1 MYLLIIITVFLN
13 SCSNKK
19 EPSLEEVLATND
31 VELLKSRKSEIDAK
45 LEELTLDLN
54 QLNNKLS
61 VLNKDRN
68 TPLITTIRTSEQK
81 FNHFIELQGNVKTKQ
96 NVLVYPEMPGILN
109 KVYVKEGQKVKK
121 DQILATI
128 DDGGLSQQLL
138 LLKSNEQLAKTT
150 FERQKRLWDQ
160 KIGSEIQYLQA
171 KTSYDS
177 QKNATK
183 QLKKQL
189 GKFTIRAPFSGIIDD
204 VFKEKG
210 TVVAP
215 GPGAELFRIINL
227 SNMYIETDV
236 PESYISSIKKNKMVE
251 VNFPIL
257 GRSYDSSIRQVGNF
271 INPSNRTFRI
281 EVGIPN
287 LDGEI
292 KPNLTAKLRLNDYSN
307 SNAILIPQSIISENA
322 KGQQFIYVVKDNK
335 EKNQVYAE
343 RLVIET
349 GKTNGDFIEVT
360 KNLDANVEV
369 ILEGARSVNNGQV
382 VKVFSRMLRFRCRVI
397 IEKNESRGR
406 RF

>member
-1 MYLLIIITVFLN
+1 MKNIYLLIIITVFLN
-13 SCSNKK
+13 SCSNEK
-19 EPSLEEVLATND
+19 EPSLEEILATND
-31 VELLKSRKSEIDAK
+31 IELLKSRKSEIDAK

-68 TPLITTIRTSEQK
+68 TPLITTITTSEQK

-109 KVYVKEGQKVKK
+109 EVYVKEGQKVKK

-160 KIGSEIQYLQA
+160 QIGSEIQYLQA

-177 QKNATK
+177 QKNATR

-215 GPGAELFRIINL
+215 GPGAEIFRIINL
-227 SNMYIETDV
+227 SNMFIETDV

-335 EKNQVYAE
+335 EMNQVYAE

-349 GKTNGDFIEVT
+349 GKTTGDFIEVT

-382 VKVFSRMLRFRCRVI
+382 VKVI
-397 IEKNESRGR
+397 NKK
-406 RF
+406 

>member
-1 MYLLIIITVFLN
+1 MKNIFLLIIITVFLN
-13 SCSNKK
+13 SCSNEK

-31 VELLKSRKSEIDAK
+31 VELLKSRKSVIDAK

-54 QLNNKLS
+54 QLNNKLNI
-61 VLNKDRN
+61 LNKDRN

-349 GKTNGDFIEVT
+349 GKTSGDFIEVT
-360 KNLDANVEV
+360 KNLDADVEI

-382 VKVFSRMLRFRCRVI
+382 VKVI
-397 IEKNESRGR
+397 NKK
-406 RF
+406 

>member
-1 MYLLIIITVFLN
+1 MKNIYLLIIITVFLN
-13 SCSNKK
+13 SCSNEK
-19 EPSLEEVLATND
+19 EPSLEEILATND

-68 TPLITTIRTSEQK
+68 TPLITTITTSEQK

-160 KIGSEIQYLQA
+160 QIGSEIQYLQA

-177 QKNATK
+177 QKNATR

-189 GKFTIRAPFSGIIDD
+189 DKFTIRAPFSGIIDD

-215 GPGAELFRIINL
+215 GPGAEIFRIINL

-257 GRSYDSSIRQVGNF
+257 GRSYASSIRQVGNF

-292 KPNLTAKLRLNDYSN
+292 KPNLTAKLRLNDYSS

-382 VKVFSRMLRFRCRVI
+382 VKVI
-397 IEKNESRGR
+397 NKK
-406 RF
+406 

>member
-1 MYLLIIITVFLN
+1 MKNIYLLVFAAIVLN
-13 SCSNKK
+13 ACSNKK
-19 EPSLEEVLATND
+19 ELSLEEILATNNVD
-31 VELLKSRKSEIDAK
+31 QITLKKIKIDSD
-45 LEELTLDLN
+45 LQELTANL
-54 QLNNKLS
+54 NKLNRKLNS
-61 VLNKDRN
+61 LNKDKN
-68 TPLITTIRTSEQK
+68 TPLITTFKAQEEVFT
-81 FNHFIELQGNVKTKQ
+81 HFIELQGNVQTKQ

-109 KVYVKEGQKVKK
+109 KVYVKEGQKVNK

-160 KIGSEIQYLQA
+160 QIGSEIQYLQA
-171 KTSYDS
+171 KTSYNS
-177 QKNATK
+177 QKNATR

-189 GKFTIRAPFSGIIDD
+189 GKFTIRAPFSGIIDN

-215 GPGAELFRIINL
+215 GPGAEIFRIINL

-257 GRSYDSSIRQVGNF
+257 GRSYDTSIRQVGNF

-382 VKVFSRMLRFRCRVI
+382 VKVI
-397 IEKNESRGR
+397 NKK
-406 RF
+406 

>member
-1 MYLLIIITVFLN
+1 MKNTYLLIIITVFLN

-19 EPSLEEVLATND
+19 EPSLEEILATND

-45 LEELTLDLN
+45 LEELSLDLN
-54 QLNNKLS
+54 QLNNKLN

-68 TPLITTIRTSEQK
+68 TPLITTITTSEQQ

-128 DDGGLSQQLL
+128 DDGGLSQQLML
-138 LLKSNEQLAKTT
+138 LESNEQLAKTT

-160 KIGSEIQYLQA
+160 QIGSEIQYLQA

-177 QKNATK
+177 QKNATR

-189 GKFTIRAPFSGIIDD
+189 DKFTIRAPFSGIIDD

-215 GPGAELFRIINL
+215 GPGAEIFRIINL

-257 GRSYDSSIRQVGNF
+257 ERSYDSSIRQVGNF
-271 INPSNRTFRI
+271 INPSNRTFKI

-287 LDGEI
+287 IDGEI
-292 KPNLTAKLRLNDYSN
+292 KPNLTAKLKLNDYSN
-307 SNAILIPQSIISENA
+307 LNAILIPQSIISENSN
-322 KGQQFIYVVKDNK
+322 GQQFIYVVKEDK
-335 EKNQVYAE
+335 ENRQVYAE

-349 GKTNGDFIEVT
+349 GKTDGDFIEVT

-382 VKVFSRMLRFRCRVI
+382 VKVI
-397 IEKNESRGR
+397 NKK
-406 RF
+406 

>member
-1 MYLLIIITVFLN
+1 MKNIFLLIIITVFLN
-13 SCSNKK
+13 SCSNEK
-19 EPSLEEVLATND
+19 ELSLEEVLETND

-54 QLNNKLS
+54 QLNNKLNI
-61 VLNKDRN
+61 LNKDRN

-382 VKVFSRMLRFRCRVI
+382 VKVI
-397 IEKNESRGR
+397 KKIN
-406 RF
+406 

>member
-1 MYLLIIITVFLN
+1 MKNIYLLIIITVFLN
-13 SCSNKK
+13 SCSNEK
-19 EPSLEEVLATND
+19 EPSLEEILETND

-68 TPLITTIRTSEQK
+68 TPLITTITTSEQK

-160 KIGSEIQYLQA
+160 QIGSEIQYLQA

-177 QKNATK
+177 QKNATR

-210 TVVAP
+210 IVVAP
-215 GPGAELFRIINL
+215 GPGAEIFRIINL
-227 SNMYIETDV
+227 SNMFIETDV

-349 GKTNGDFIEVT
+349 GKTTGDFIEVT

-382 VKVFSRMLRFRCRVI
+382 VKVI
-397 IEKNESRGR
+397 NKK
-406 RF
+406 

>member
-1 MYLLIIITVFLN
+1 MKNTYLLIIITVFLN

-19 EPSLEEVLATND
+19 EPSLEEILATND

-45 LEELTLDLN
+45 LEELSLDLN

-68 TPLITTIRTSEQK
+68 TPLITTITTSEQQ

-128 DDGGLSQQLL
+128 DDGGLSQQLML
-138 LLKSNEQLAKTT
+138 LESNEQLAKTT

-160 KIGSEIQYLQA
+160 QIGSEIQYLQA

-177 QKNATK
+177 QKNATR

-215 GPGAELFRIINL
+215 GPGAEIFRIINL

-360 KNLDANVEV
+360 KNLDANVDI

-382 VKVFSRMLRFRCRVI
+382 VKVI
-397 IEKNESRGR
+397 NKK
-406 RF
+406 

>member
-1 MYLLIIITVFLN
+1 MKNTYLLILITVFLN

-19 EPSLEEVLATND
+19 QLSLEEVLVTND

-45 LEELTLDLN
+45 LEKLSLDLD

-61 VLNKDRN
+61 ILNKDRN
-68 TPLITTIRTSEQK
+68 TPLITTITTSEQK

-109 KVYVKEGQKVKK
+109 KVYVKEGQKVIK
-121 DQILATI
+121 DEILATI

-160 KIGSEIQYLQA
+160 QIGSEIQYLQA
-171 KTSYDS
+171 KTSYNS
-177 QKNATK
+177 QKNATR

-189 GKFTIRAPFSGIIDD
+189 GKFTIRAPFSGIIDN

-215 GPGAELFRIINL
+215 GPGAEIFRIINL

-257 GRSYDSSIRQVGNF
+257 GRSYDTSIRQVGNF

-369 ILEGARSVNNGQV
+369 ILEGARSVNNG
-382 VKVFSRMLRFRCRVI
+382 
-397 IEKNESRGR
+397 
-406 RF
+406 

>member
-1 MYLLIIITVFLN
+1 MKNTYLLILITVFLN

-19 EPSLEEVLATND
+19 QLSLEEVLVTND

-45 LEELTLDLN
+45 LEELSLDLD

-61 VLNKDRN
+61 ILNKDRN
-68 TPLITTIRTSEQK
+68 TPLITTITTSEQK

-109 KVYVKEGQKVKK
+109 KVYVKEGQKVIK
-121 DQILATI
+121 DEILATI

-160 KIGSEIQYLQA
+160 QIGSEIQYLQA
-171 KTSYDS
+171 KTSYNS
-177 QKNATK
+177 QKNATR

-189 GKFTIRAPFSGIIDD
+189 GKFTIRAPFSGIIDN

-215 GPGAELFRIINL
+215 GPGAEIFRIINL

-257 GRSYDSSIRQVGNF
+257 GRSYDTSIRQVGNF

-369 ILEGARSVNNGQV
+369 VLEGARSVNNGQV
-382 VKVFSRMLRFRCRVI
+382 VKVI
-397 IEKNESRGR
+397 NKK
-406 RF
+406 

>member
-1 MYLLIIITVFLN
+1 MKNTYLLIIITVFLN

-19 EPSLEEVLATND
+19 EPSLEEILATND

-45 LEELTLDLN
+45 LEELSLDLN
-54 QLNNKLS
+54 QLNNKLN

-68 TPLITTIRTSEQK
+68 TPLITTITTSEQQ

-160 KIGSEIQYLQA
+160 QIGSEIQYLQA

-215 GPGAELFRIINL
+215 GPGAEIFRIINL

-360 KNLDANVEV
+360 KNLDANVDI

-382 VKVFSRMLRFRCRVI
+382 VKVI
-397 IEKNESRGR
+397 NKK
-406 RF
+406 

>member
-1 MYLLIIITVFLN
+1 MKNIYLLIIITVFLN
-13 SCSNKK
+13 SCSNEK
-19 EPSLEEVLATND
+19 EPSLEEILATND
-31 VELLKSRKSEIDAK
+31 IELLKSRKSEIDAK

-68 TPLITTIRTSEQK
+68 TPLITTITTSEQK

-109 KVYVKEGQKVKK
+109 EVYVKEGQKVKK

-160 KIGSEIQYLQA
+160 QIGSEIQYLQA

-177 QKNATK
+177 QKNATR

-215 GPGAELFRIINL
+215 GPGAEIFRIINL
-227 SNMYIETDV
+227 SNMFIETDV

-382 VKVFSRMLRFRCRVI
+382 VKVI
-397 IEKNESRGR
+397 NKK
-406 RF
+406 

>member
-1 MYLLIIITVFLN
+1 MKNIYLLILITVFLN

-19 EPSLEEVLATND
+19 QLSLEEVLVTND

-45 LEELTLDLN
+45 LEKLSLDLD

-61 VLNKDRN
+61 ILNKDRN
-68 TPLITTIRTSEQK
+68 TPLITTITTSEQK

-109 KVYVKEGQKVKK
+109 KVYVKEGQKVIK
-121 DQILATI
+121 DEILATI

-160 KIGSEIQYLQA
+160 QIGSEIQYLQA
-171 KTSYDS
+171 KTSYNS
-177 QKNATK
+177 QKNATR

-189 GKFTIRAPFSGIIDD
+189 GKFTIRAPFSGIIDN

-215 GPGAELFRIINL
+215 GPGAEIFRIINL

-257 GRSYDSSIRQVGNF
+257 GRSYDTSIRQVGNF

-382 VKVFSRMLRFRCRVI
+382 VKVI
-397 IEKNESRGR
+397 NKK
-406 RF
+406 

>member
-1 MYLLIIITVFLN
+1 
-13 SCSNKK
+13 
-19 EPSLEEVLATND
+19 
-31 VELLKSRKSEIDAK
+31 
-45 LEELTLDLN
+45 
-54 QLNNKLS
+54 LNNKLS

-382 VKVFSRMLRFRCRVI
+382 VKVI
-397 IEKNESRGR
+397 KKIN
-406 RF
+406 

>member
-1 MYLLIIITVFLN
+1 MKNTYLLILITVFLN

-19 EPSLEEVLATND
+19 QLSLEEVLVTND

-45 LEELTLDLN
+45 LEELSLDLD

-61 VLNKDRN
+61 ILNKDRN
-68 TPLITTIRTSEQK
+68 TPLITTITTSEQK

-109 KVYVKEGQKVKK
+109 KVYVKEGQKVIK
-121 DQILATI
+121 DEILATI

-160 KIGSEIQYLQA
+160 QIGSEIQYLQA

-177 QKNATK
+177 QKNATR
-183 QLKKQL
+183 QLIKQL

-215 GPGAELFRIINL
+215 GPGAEIFRIINL

-292 KPNLTAKLRLNDYSN
+292 KPNLTAKLRLNDYSS

-322 KGQQFIYVVKDNK
+322 KGQQFIYVVKENK

-382 VKVFSRMLRFRCRVI
+382 VKVI
-397 IEKNESRGR
+397 NKK
-406 RF
+406 

>member
-1 MYLLIIITVFLN
+1 MKNIYLLIIITVFLN
-13 SCSNKK
+13 SCSNKN
-19 EPSLEEVLATND
+19 EPSLEEILATND

-45 LEELTLDLN
+45 LEELTLSLN

-68 TPLITTIRTSEQK
+68 TPLITTITTSEQK

-160 KIGSEIQYLQA
+160 QIGSEIQYLQA

-177 QKNATK
+177 QKNATR
-183 QLKKQL
+183 QLIKQL

-215 GPGAELFRIINL
+215 GPGAEIFRIINL

-382 VKVFSRMLRFRCRVI
+382 VKVI
-397 IEKNESRGR
+397 NKK
-406 RF
+406 

>member
-1 MYLLIIITVFLN
+1 MKNTYLLILITVFLN

-19 EPSLEEVLATND
+19 QLSLEEVLVTND

-45 LEELTLDLN
+45 LEELSLDLD

-61 VLNKDRN
+61 ILNKDRN
-68 TPLITTIRTSEQK
+68 TPLITTITTSEQK

-109 KVYVKEGQKVKK
+109 KVYVKEGQKVIK
-121 DQILATI
+121 DDILATI

-160 KIGSEIQYLQA
+160 QIGSEIQYLQA

-177 QKNATK
+177 QKNATR

-189 GKFTIRAPFSGIIDD
+189 DKFTIRAPFSGIIDD

-215 GPGAELFRIINL
+215 GPGAEIFKILNL

-360 KNLDANVEV
+360 KNLDANVDI

-382 VKVFSRMLRFRCRVI
+382 VKVI
-397 IEKNESRGR
+397 NKK
-406 RF
+406 